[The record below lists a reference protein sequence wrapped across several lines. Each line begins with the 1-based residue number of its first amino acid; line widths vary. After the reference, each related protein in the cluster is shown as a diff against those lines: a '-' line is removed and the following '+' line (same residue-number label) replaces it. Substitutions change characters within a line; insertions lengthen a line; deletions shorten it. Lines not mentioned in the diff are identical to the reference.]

1 MKFIFVRHGK
11 THFNEIN
18 LTQGWCD
25 SPLSKLGVK
34 QVENMSLQ
42 LKDYSINKAYTSP
55 LGRAVETSEIILR
68 SHSIAP
74 IYDKRLKEVNF
85 GILEGIN
92 TLFVKELRIDAPNW
106 MDTLE
111 MDYRPYEGEDLRD
124 VINKHIESINDIIAS
139 SKEDDTVLIVGHGCS
154 LYGLVKTLMPHDE
167 RLRFP
172 DNATAII
179 VDYKEGHYS
188 LDTILNAV
196 Y

>member
-55 LGRAVETSEIILR
+55 LGRAVETSEIILQG
-68 SHSIAP
+68 HNIAP
-74 IYDKRLKEVNF
+74 ISDKRLKEVNF

-92 TLFVKELRIDAPNW
+92 TLFVKELHIDAPNW

-111 MDYRPYEGEDLRD
+111 MDYRPYKGEDLHS
-124 VINKHIESINDIIAS
+124 VIIRQREVINDIVES
-139 SKEDDTVLIVGHGCS
+139 SQEDDTILVVGHGCS
-154 LYGLVKTLMPHDE
+154 LYGLVKTLVPHDAC
-167 RLRFP
+167 LIFP

>member
-25 SPLSKLGVK
+25 SPLSQLGVK

-42 LKDYSINKAYTSP
+42 LKDYCINKAYTSP

-68 SHSIAP
+68 SHNIAP

-92 TLFVKELRIDAPNW
+92 TQFVRELHAESSDW

-111 MDYRPYEGEDLRD
+111 MDYRPYEGEDLHS
-124 VINKHIESINDIIAS
+124 VITRQVEAINDIVADS
-139 SKEDDTVLIVGHGCS
+139 QEDDTILVVGHGCS
-154 LYGLVKTLMPHDE
+154 LYGLVKTLVPHDA

-188 LDTILNAV
+188 LNTILNAV

>member
-25 SPLSKLGVK
+25 SPLSQLGVK

-42 LKDYSINKAYTSP
+42 LKDYCINKAYTSP
-55 LGRAVETSEIILR
+55 LGRAVETSEIILQ
-68 SHSIAP
+68 SHNIAP

-92 TLFVKELRIDAPNW
+92 TQFVRELHVESSDW

-111 MDYRPYEGEDLRD
+111 MDYRPYAGEDLHS
-124 VINKHIESINDIIAS
+124 VITRQREVINDIVENS
-139 SKEDDTVLIVGHGCS
+139 QEDDTILVVGHGCS
-154 LYGLVKTLMPHDE
+154 LYGLVKTLVPHDA

-188 LDTILNAV
+188 LNTILNAV

>member
-25 SPLSKLGVK
+25 SPLSQLGVK

-42 LKDYSINKAYTSP
+42 LKDYCVNKAYTSP
-55 LGRAVETSEIILR
+55 LGRAVETSEIILQG
-68 SHSIAP
+68 HNIAP

-92 TLFVKELRIDAPNW
+92 TQLVRKLHVETADW
-106 MDTLE
+106 VDTLE
-111 MDYRPYEGEDLRD
+111 MDYRPYAGEDLHS
-124 VINKHIESINDIIAS
+124 VITRQVEAINDILANS
-139 SKEDDTVLIVGHGCS
+139 QEDDTILVVGHGCS
-154 LYGLVKTLMPHDE
+154 LYGLLKTLIPDDS
-167 RLRFP
+167 RLSFL
-172 DNATAII
+172 DNAMAII
-179 VDYKEGHYS
+179 VDYKDKIFS
-188 LDTILNAV
+188 LKTILKAV

>member
-1 MKFIFVRHGK
+1 MKFLFVRHGK

-42 LKDYSINKAYTSP
+42 LKGYSINKAYTSP
-55 LGRAVETSEIILR
+55 LGRAVETSEIILQG
-68 SHSIAP
+68 HNIAP

-92 TLFVKELRIDAPNW
+92 TLFVKELHIDAPNW

-111 MDYRPYEGEDLRD
+111 MDYRPYEGEDLHD

-154 LYGLVKTLMPHDE
+154 LYGLVKTLIPHDE

>member
-11 THFNEIN
+11 THFNEMN

-25 SPLSKLGVK
+25 SPLSQLGVK

-42 LKDYSINKAYTSP
+42 LKDYCINKAYTSP
-55 LGRAVETSEIILR
+55 LGRAVETSEIILQG
-68 SHSIAP
+68 HNIAP

-85 GILEGIN
+85 GILEGMN
-92 TLFVKELRIDAPNW
+92 TELIRQLHVEQPDW
-106 MDTLE
+106 VDTLE
-111 MDYRPYEGEDLRD
+111 MDYRPYKGENLQN
-124 VINKHIESINDIIAS
+124 VITRHQEAIKDIIAS
-139 SKEDDTVLIVGHGCS
+139 SQEDDTVLIVGHGCS
-154 LYGLVKTLMPHDE
+154 LYGLVKTLVPHDA

-172 DNATAII
+172 DNASAII

-188 LDTILNAV
+188 LDTILHAV

>member
-25 SPLSKLGVK
+25 SPLSQLGVK

-42 LKDYSINKAYTSP
+42 LKDYCINKAYTSP
-55 LGRAVETSEIILR
+55 LGRAIETSEIILQ
-68 SHSIAP
+68 SHNIAP
-74 IYDKRLKEVNF
+74 VYDNRLKEVNF

-92 TLFVKELRIDAPNW
+92 TQFVRELHVESSDW

-111 MDYRPYEGEDLRD
+111 MDYRPYTGEDLHS
-124 VINKHIESINDIIAS
+124 VITRQLEAIDDIVENSQEDDII
-139 SKEDDTVLIVGHGCS
+139 LIVGHGCS
-154 LYGLVKTLMPHDE
+154 LYGLVKTLVPHDA

-188 LDTILNAV
+188 LNAVLNAV

>member
-55 LGRAVETSEIILR
+55 LGRAVETSEIILQG
-68 SHSIAP
+68 HNIAP
-74 IYDKRLKEVNF
+74 ISDKRLKEVNF

-92 TLFVKELRIDAPNW
+92 TLFVKELH
-106 MDTLE
+106 
-111 MDYRPYEGEDLRD
+111 YRPYEGEDLHD
-124 VINKHIESINDIIAS
+124 VINKHIEFLNDIIAS

-154 LYGLVKTLMPHDE
+154 LYGLVKTLIPHDE

>member
-25 SPLSKLGVK
+25 SPLSQLGVK

-42 LKDYSINKAYTSP
+42 LKDYCINKAYTSP
-55 LGRAVETSEIILR
+55 LGRAVETSEIILQ
-68 SHSIAP
+68 SHNIAP
-74 IYDKRLKEVNF
+74 VYDKRLKEVNF

-92 TLFVKELRIDAPNW
+92 TQFVRELHVESSDW

-111 MDYRPYEGEDLRD
+111 MDYRPYKGEDLHS
-124 VINKHIESINDIIAS
+124 VITRQREVINDIVENS
-139 SKEDDTVLIVGHGCS
+139 QEDDTIFVVGHGCS
-154 LYGLVKTLMPHDE
+154 LYGLVKTLVPHDA
-167 RLRFP
+167 RVRFP

-188 LDTILNAV
+188 LNTILNAV

>member
-25 SPLSKLGVK
+25 SPLSQLGVK

-42 LKDYSINKAYTSP
+42 LKDYCINKAYTSP
-55 LGRAVETSEIILR
+55 LGRAVETSEIILQ
-68 SHSIAP
+68 SHNIALV
-74 IYDKRLKEVNF
+74 YDKRLKEVNF

-92 TLFVKELRIDAPNW
+92 TQFVRELHVESSDW

-111 MDYRPYEGEDLRD
+111 MDYRPYKGEDLHS
-124 VINKHIESINDIIAS
+124 VITRQREVINDIVENS
-139 SKEDDTVLIVGHGCS
+139 QEDDTILVVGHGCS
-154 LYGLVKTLMPHDE
+154 LYGLVKTLVPHDA
-167 RLRFP
+167 RVRFP

-179 VDYKEGHYS
+179 VDYKEGYYS
-188 LDTILNAV
+188 LNTILNAV

>member
-55 LGRAVETSEIILR
+55 LGRAVETSEIILQG
-68 SHSIAP
+68 HNIAP

-92 TLFVKELRIDAPNW
+92 TQLVKKLHVETTDW

-111 MDYRPYEGEDLRD
+111 MDYRPYKGEDLHD
-124 VINKHIESINDIIAS
+124 VINKHIEFLNDIIAS

-154 LYGLVKTLMPHDE
+154 LYGLVKTLIPHDE

>member
-55 LGRAVETSEIILR
+55 LGRAVQTSEIILQG
-68 SHSIAP
+68 HNIVP
-74 IYDKRLKEVNF
+74 ISDKRLKEVNF

-92 TLFVKELRIDAPNW
+92 TQLVRKLHVESTDW

-111 MDYRPYEGEDLRD
+111 MDYRPYEGEDFHD

-154 LYGLVKTLMPHDE
+154 LYGLVKTLIPHDE
-167 RLRFP
+167 RLGFP

>member
-1 MKFIFVRHGK
+1 MKFLFVRHGK

-55 LGRAVETSEIILR
+55 LGRAVETSEIILQC
-68 SHSIAP
+68 HNIAP

-92 TLFVKELRIDAPNW
+92 TQLVKKLHVENTDW

-111 MDYRPYEGEDLRD
+111 MDYRPYKGEDLHD
-124 VINKHIESINDIIAS
+124 VINKHIEFLNDIIAS

-154 LYGLVKTLMPHDE
+154 LYGLVKTLVPHDA
-167 RLRFP
+167 RLSFP
-172 DNATAII
+172 DNATTII

>member
-25 SPLSKLGVK
+25 SPLSQLGVK
-34 QVENMSLQ
+34 QIENMSLQ
-42 LKDYSINKAYTSP
+42 LKDYCINKAYTSP
-55 LGRAVETSEIILR
+55 LGRAVETSEIILQ
-68 SHSIAP
+68 SHNIAP
-74 IYDKRLKEVNF
+74 VYDKRLKEVNF

-92 TLFVKELRIDAPNW
+92 TQFVRELHVESSDW

-111 MDYRPYEGEDLRD
+111 MDYRPYKGEDLHS
-124 VINKHIESINDIIAS
+124 VITRQREVINDIVENS
-139 SKEDDTVLIVGHGCS
+139 QEDDTILVVGHGCS
-154 LYGLVKTLMPHDE
+154 LYGLVKTLVPHDA
-167 RLRFP
+167 RVRFP

-179 VDYKEGHYS
+179 VDYKEGYYS
-188 LDTILNAV
+188 LNTILNAV

>member
-92 TLFVKELRIDAPNW
+92 TLFVKELRIYAPNW

>member
-25 SPLSKLGVK
+25 SPLSQLGVK

-42 LKDYSINKAYTSP
+42 LKDYCINKAYTSP
-55 LGRAVETSEIILR
+55 LGRAVETSEIILQ
-68 SHSIAP
+68 SHNIAP

-92 TLFVKELRIDAPNW
+92 TQFVRELHVESSDW

-111 MDYRPYEGEDLRD
+111 MDYRPYKGEDLHS
-124 VINKHIESINDIIAS
+124 VITRQREVINDIVENS
-139 SKEDDTVLIVGHGCS
+139 QEDDTILVVGHGCS
-154 LYGLVKTLMPHDE
+154 LYGLVKTLVPHDA
-167 RLRFP
+167 RVRFP

-179 VDYKEGHYS
+179 VDYKEGYYS
-188 LDTILNAV
+188 LNTILNAV

>member
-111 MDYRPYEGEDLRD
+111 MDYRPYEGEDFRD

>member
-1 MKFIFVRHGK
+1 MKFLFVRHGK

-55 LGRAVETSEIILR
+55 LGRAVETSEIILQG
-68 SHSIAP
+68 HNIAP

-92 TLFVKELRIDAPNW
+92 TQLVRKLHVESTDW

-111 MDYRPYEGEDLRD
+111 MDYRPYEGENLHD

-154 LYGLVKTLMPHDE
+154 LYGLVKTLVPHDA
-167 RLRFP
+167 RLSFP
-172 DNATAII
+172 DNATTII
-179 VDYKEGHYS
+179 VDYKEGDYS

>member
-55 LGRAVETSEIILR
+55 LGRAVETSEIILQG
-68 SHSIAP
+68 HNIAP
-74 IYDKRLKEVNF
+74 ISDKRLKEVNF

-92 TLFVKELRIDAPNW
+92 TLFVKELHIDAPNW

-111 MDYRPYEGEDLRD
+111 MDYRPYKGEDLHS
-124 VINKHIESINDIIAS
+124 VIIRQREVINDIVES
-139 SKEDDTVLIVGHGCS
+139 SQEDDTILVVGHGCS
-154 LYGLVKTLMPHDE
+154 LYGLVKTLVPHDA
-167 RLRFP
+167 RLIFP

>member
-106 MDTLE
+106 MNTLE

>member
-1 MKFIFVRHGK
+1 MKFLFVRHGK

-18 LTQGWCD
+18 LIQGWCD
-25 SPLSKLGVK
+25 SPLSQLGVK

-55 LGRAVETSEIILR
+55 LGRAVETSEIILQG
-68 SHSIAP
+68 HNIAP

-92 TLFVKELRIDAPNW
+92 TQLVKKLHVETTDW

-111 MDYRPYEGEDLRD
+111 MDYRPYKGEDLHD
-124 VINKHIESINDIIAS
+124 VINKHIEFLNDIIAS

-154 LYGLVKTLMPHDE
+154 LYGLVKTLVPHDA
-167 RLRFP
+167 RLSFP
-172 DNATAII
+172 DNATTII

>member
-1 MKFIFVRHGK
+1 MKFLFVRHGK

-55 LGRAVETSEIILR
+55 LGRAVETSEIILQG
-68 SHSIAP
+68 HNIAP

-92 TLFVKELRIDAPNW
+92 TQLVRKLHVESTDW
-106 MDTLE
+106 MDTRE
-111 MDYRPYEGEDLRD
+111 MDYRPYEGENLHD

-154 LYGLVKTLMPHDE
+154 LYGLVKTLVPHDA
-167 RLRFP
+167 RLSFP
-172 DNATAII
+172 DNATTII

>member
-25 SPLSKLGVK
+25 SPLSQLGVK

-42 LKDYSINKAYTSP
+42 LKDYCINKAYTSP
-55 LGRAVETSEIILR
+55 LGRAVETSEIILQ
-68 SHSIAP
+68 SHNIAP
-74 IYDKRLKEVNF
+74 VYDKRLKEVNF

-92 TLFVKELRIDAPNW
+92 TQFVRELHVESSDW

-111 MDYRPYEGEDLRD
+111 MDYRPYKGEDLHS
-124 VINKHIESINDIIAS
+124 VITRQRAVINDIVENS
-139 SKEDDTVLIVGHGCS
+139 QEDDTILVVGHGCS
-154 LYGLVKTLMPHDE
+154 LYGLVKTLVPHDA
-167 RLRFP
+167 RVRFP

>member
-25 SPLSKLGVK
+25 SPLSQLGVK

-42 LKDYSINKAYTSP
+42 LKDYCINKAYTSP
-55 LGRAVETSEIILR
+55 LGRAVETSEIILQ
-68 SHSIAP
+68 SHNIAP
-74 IYDKRLKEVNF
+74 VYDKRLKEVDF

-92 TLFVKELRIDAPNW
+92 TQFVRELHVESSDW

-111 MDYRPYEGEDLRD
+111 MDYRPYKGEDLHS
-124 VINKHIESINDIIAS
+124 VITRQREVINDIVENS
-139 SKEDDTVLIVGHGCS
+139 QEDDTILVVGHGCS
-154 LYGLVKTLMPHDE
+154 LYGLVKTLVPHDA
-167 RLRFP
+167 RVRFP

-179 VDYKEGHYS
+179 VDYKEGYYS
-188 LDTILNAV
+188 LNTILNAV

>member
-1 MKFIFVRHGK
+1 MKFLFVRHGK

-25 SPLSKLGVK
+25 SLLSQLGVK

-42 LKDYSINKAYTSP
+42 FKDYSINKAYTSP
-55 LGRAVETSEIILR
+55 LGRAAETSEIILQG
-68 SHSIAP
+68 HNIAP

-92 TLFVKELRIDAPNW
+92 TQLVKKLHVETTDW

-111 MDYRPYEGEDLRD
+111 MDYRPYKGEDLHD
-124 VINKHIESINDIIAS
+124 VINKHIEFLNDIIAS

-154 LYGLVKTLMPHDE
+154 LYGLVKTLVPHDA
-167 RLRFP
+167 RLSFP
-172 DNATAII
+172 DNATTII

>member
-25 SPLSKLGVK
+25 SPLSQLGVK

-42 LKDYSINKAYTSP
+42 LKDYCINKAYTSP
-55 LGRAVETSEIILR
+55 LGRAVETSEIILQ
-68 SHSIAP
+68 SHNIAP
-74 IYDKRLKEVNF
+74 VYDKRLKEVNF

-92 TLFVKELRIDAPNW
+92 TQFVRELHVESSDW

-111 MDYRPYEGEDLRD
+111 MDYRPYKGEDLHS
-124 VINKHIESINDIIAS
+124 VITRQREVINDIVENS
-139 SKEDDTVLIVGHGCS
+139 QEDDTILVVGHGCS
-154 LYGLVKTLMPHDE
+154 LYGLVKTLVPHDA
-167 RLRFP
+167 RVRFP

-179 VDYKEGHYS
+179 VDYKEGYYS
-188 LDTILNAV
+188 LNTILNAV

>member
-55 LGRAVETSEIILR
+55 LGRAVETSEIILQG
-68 SHSIAP
+68 HNIAP
-74 IYDKRLKEVNF
+74 ISDKRLKEVNF

-92 TLFVKELRIDAPNW
+92 TLFVKELHIDAPNW

-111 MDYRPYEGEDLRD
+111 MDYRPYEGEDLHD

-154 LYGLVKTLMPHDE
+154 LYRLVKTLIPHDE

>member
-25 SPLSKLGVK
+25 SPLSQLGVK

-42 LKDYSINKAYTSP
+42 LKDYCINKAYTSP
-55 LGRAVETSEIILR
+55 LGRAVETSEIILQ
-68 SHSIAP
+68 SHNIAP

-92 TLFVKELRIDAPNW
+92 TQLVRKLHVEKADW
-106 MDTLE
+106 VDTLE
-111 MDYRPYEGEDLRD
+111 MDYRPYAGEDLHS
-124 VINKHIESINDIIAS
+124 VITRQREVINDIVENS
-139 SKEDDTVLIVGHGCS
+139 QEDDTILVVGHGCS
-154 LYGLVKTLMPHDE
+154 LYGLVKTLVPHDA

-188 LDTILNAV
+188 LNTILNAV